1 MAAIEG
7 WLLDL
12 YPAAG
17 GLRLWLMGRG
27 GERRALQQRLPVT
40 FYAAGPAA
48 RLRAAWRCLD
58 QFDPLPGRARVLR
71 RDIMSPAPQKT
82 PAQDLTCTCSTPQ
95 VGCRCQREAGGVQ
108 RPVLAVTCR
117 GPAEAARSARR
128 LANMLPDL
136 DYYDVDLPAALQ
148 HAAAFGSFPLCRCR
162 VEYDAETGMAA
173 DFETLDT
180 PWDLDPPDPPLR
192 IMELNPQDATQECG
206 SITSLEVVWR
216 IYNSHKRSRRWRFQP
231 QQPRPMLVNLAALLR
246 QYDPDLILTNW
257 GDSWLLDYLSA
268 LAQRW
273 GVRLPLNRDDTRQP
287 GFRRAR
293 SYHTYG
299 QVMHRHRQVHLYGRI
314 HIDRQNAM
322 LYHDYELA
330 GAFEMSRVSA
340 MPLQEAARRSPGSG
354 ISAMQMVV
362 ALRDGILTP
371 WRKASPERSRS
382 AWQHL
387 HRDQGGMVYQ
397 PIIGLHPNVAEIDFT
412 SMYPAI
418 MVHANLSPET
428 SGAPDEPPGLV
439 PRTLAPLLAKRVAL
453 KQRLAVLRPG
463 AAAQRAND
471 KARAAAHKWLLVTC
485 FGYLGYR
492 NARFGRIEAHEA
504 VTAYG
509 REALL
514 RTKEAAEDFGYRVL
528 HMYVDGLWLQR
539 PDGAPITP
547 ADMAPLLDEVVERT
561 GLPLSLEGIYRWVA
575 FLSSRADQRIPV
587 PNRYFGVFS
596 DGSLKLRGI
605 ELRRRDTPPWVAGVQ
620 LEILEAL
627 AAVSDTARLPQALPG
642 VIDLLRARLDDLRG
656 GRVPPEMLVV
666 CQKISRGAAD
676 YKGQAAAG
684 RAAAQLAA
692 AGMERRPGEIVSYV
706 ITRGAPGVHA
716 WDLPDPPDPRSVD
729 VARYT
734 ELLLRA
740 AHSVLAPFGLSQDDL
755 RRAARG
761 RDWQVLAL
769 PRLALSLYNP
779 RRP

>member
-1 MAAIEG
+1 MRHCPDE
-7 WLLDL
+7 
-12 YPAAG
+12 
-17 GLRLWLMGRG
+17 
-27 GERRALQQRLPVT
+27 V
-40 FYAAGPAA
+40 GPAA
-48 RLRAAWRCLD
+48 KRLNGETEFSQVSVVRLQDFLLPRANLKCYRLKQTLNLYSRLR
-58 QFDPLPGRARVLR
+58 PL
-71 RDIMSPAPQKT
+71 
-82 PAQDLTCTCSTPQ
+82 
-95 VGCRCQREAGGVQ
+95 
-108 RPVLAVTCR
+108 
-117 GPAEAARSARR
+117 
-128 LANMLPDL
+128 
-136 DYYDVDLPAALQ
+136 
-148 HAAAFGSFPLCRCR
+148 
-162 VEYDAETGMAA
+162 
-173 DFETLDT
+173 
-180 PWDLDPPDPPLR
+180 
-192 IMELNPQDATQECG
+192 
-206 SITSLEVVWR
+206 
-216 IYNSHKRSRRWRFQP
+216 
-231 QQPRPMLVNLAALLR
+231 LVNLAALLR
-246 QYDPDLILTNW
+246 QHDPDLILTNW
-257 GDSWLLDYLSA
+257 GDSWLLDHLGT
-268 LAQRW
+268 LAERC
-273 GVRLPLNRDDTRQP
+273 GVQLLLNRDPSRQP

-299 QVMHRHRQVHLYGRI
+299 QVMHRHRQVHLFGRI

-322 LYHDYELA
+322 LYHDYDLA

-354 ISAMQMVV
+354 ISAMQIIV

-371 WRKASPERSRS
+371 WRKASAERPRS

-397 PIIGLHPNVAEIDFT
+397 PIIGLHRNVAEIDFT

-428 SGAPDEPPGLV
+428 SGPDEPPGLV

-453 KQRLAVLRPG
+453 KQRLVAPRHC

-514 RTKEAAEDFGYRVL
+514 RTKEAAEDLGFRVL

-539 PDGAPITP
+539 PDGSPITP

-561 GLPLSLEGIYRWVA
+561 GLSLSLEGIYRWVA
-575 FLSSRADQRIPV
+575 FLSSRADRRIPV

-620 LEILEAL
+620 LEILQTL
-627 AAVSDTARLPQALPG
+627 AAVADPARLPEILPH
-642 VIDLLRARLDDLRG
+642 VIELLRARLDDLRS

-666 CQKISRGAAD
+666 RQKISRAAGD
-676 YKGQAAAG
+676 YRGQAAAG

-692 AGMERRPGEIVSYV
+692 AGMARRPGEIVSYV
-706 ITRGAPGVHA
+706 ITHGVPGVHA
-716 WDLPDPPDPRSVD
+716 WDLPDPPDPRSID
-729 VARYT
+729 SARYT
-734 ELLLRA
+734 VLLLRA
-740 AHSVLAPFGLSQDDL
+740 AHSVLAPFGFSQDDL

-761 RDWQVLAL
+761 PDWQTLAL
-769 PRLALSLYNP
+769 PRLALGAAAMLV
-779 RRP
+779 

>member
-1 MAAIEG
+1 MATIEG

-17 GLRLWLMGRG
+17 GVRLWLLGCH
-27 GERRALQQRLPVT
+27 GERCALQQRLPVT

-48 RLRAAWRCLD
+48 RLRAAWRSLG
-58 QFDPLPGRARVLR
+58 QFDPLPGRARALK
-71 RDIMSPAPQKT
+71 RDIMSGAP
-82 PAQDLTCTCSTPQ
+82 
-95 VGCRCQREAGGVQ
+95 GGTVH
-108 RPVLAVTCR
+108 PVLAVTCR
-117 GPAEAARSARR
+117 GPAEAARTARR
-128 LANMLPDL
+128 LANMHPDL
-136 DYYDVDLPAALQ
+136 DYYDADLPVALH

-162 VEYDAETGMAA
+162 VEYDPETGMAA
-173 DFETLDT
+173 GFETLDT
-180 PWDLDPPDPPLR
+180 PWELDPPDPPLR

-206 SITSLEVVWR
+206 SFTGLEVVCR
-216 IYNSHKRSRRWRFQP
+216 THGSARRARRWHFTLPPPRSTSTGRGQE
-231 QQPRPMLVNLAALLR
+231 RPMLVNLAALLR
-246 QYDPDLILTNW
+246 QHDPDLILSNW
-257 GDSWLLDYLSA
+257 GDSWLLDHLGGR
-268 LAQRW
+268 AQRW
-273 GVRLPLNRDDTRQP
+273 GVQLLFNRDESRQA
-287 GFRRAR
+287 GFRRER
-293 SYHTYG
+293 TYHTYG

-322 LYHDYELA
+322 LYHDYELV

-354 ISAMQMVV
+354 ISAMQIVV

-371 WRKASPERSRS
+371 WRKASAERPRS

-428 SGAPDEPPGLV
+428 TGAPDEPPGLV

-453 KQRLAVLRPG
+453 KQRLAGVPQPG

-539 PDGAPITP
+539 PDGGPITP

-575 FLSSRADQRIPV
+575 FLSARADRRIPV

-627 AAVSDTARLPQALPG
+627 ATVADPARLPEALPG
-642 VIDLLRARLDDLRG
+642 VIDLLRARLADLRG

-666 CQKISRGAAD
+666 RQKISRAAGD

-692 AGMERRPGEIVSYV
+692 AGMARRPGEIVSYV
-706 ITRGAPGVHA
+706 MTLGTPGVHA
-716 WDLPDPPDPRSVD
+716 WDLPEPLDPRSID
-729 VARYT
+729 AARYT
-734 ELLLRA
+734 VLLLRA
-740 AHSVLAPFGLSQDDL
+740 AHSVLAPFGLSEDDL

-761 RDWQVLAL
+761 PDWQVLAL
-769 PRLALSLYNP
+769 PRLAVGAA
-779 RRP
+779 